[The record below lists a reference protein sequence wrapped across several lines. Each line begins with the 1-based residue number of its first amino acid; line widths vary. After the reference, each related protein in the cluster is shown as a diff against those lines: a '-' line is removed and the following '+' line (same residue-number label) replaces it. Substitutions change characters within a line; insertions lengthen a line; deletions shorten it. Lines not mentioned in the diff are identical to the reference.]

1 MTGDGIPWP
10 ILLPVTGGAGVL
22 VFRLAGWSLLQ
33 IRLWV
38 AVTFVLSLAAFALLS
53 QPAAD
58 TAWTRAVLAIVCAS
72 GVAST
77 LSCGSVLKFQSGVA
91 GVERERAP
99 SPGNKL
105 GAHSGRPQPP
115 GNLDSTARILA
126 LILFSLAAFAVTCQ
140 TGNLASLLAAHA
152 AFLFTISSTVRPE
165 SNQETD
171 RHFASRDAY
180 LLVLSV
186 VLVVTGAG
194 FLIALS
200 GSTELD
206 SIQQTLR
213 GSYQPTREELTV
225 GTASI
230 LGTISFVLIL
240 VGAAVP
246 FGTFPFQFGQ
256 SKTFEEQPAWLASW
270 VAIAGRAQAFVL
282 LWRVGVTTMPGFGP
296 QVQTPLL
303 VLAAATA
310 FVGACLACRSTS
322 LRELAG
328 NCWLVHGGLLLHCVA
343 TGAGQVSMVRDD
355 PRWQLPPALETG
367 VLIFAC
373 SSVAL
378 VVLLLIESSLALPD
392 RRQEFDED
400 LAGLVRQRPSTGGAL
415 AAALAAFCAVPPL
428 ASFWGVLYLAAGSFV
443 PQYEAA
449 DSDILVPN
457 ATVLLV
463 AAILVLSLLILA
475 SRIVRLLSIMMFD
488 EPLRQHRPA
497 GGLSLI
503 VAGVLAAGLLF
514 LGLLPGSLLRVIHSA
529 M

>member
-1 MTGDGIPWP
+1 MTSDGVPWP

-22 VFRLAGWSLLQ
+22 AFRLAGCSLLQ

-38 AVTFVLSLAAFALLS
+38 VMTFVLSLAAFALLS
-53 QPAAD
+53 EPAAD
-58 TAWTRAVLAIVCAS
+58 VAWTRAALAIVCVS

-77 LSCGSVLKFQSGVA
+77 LSIKNPSG
-91 GVERERAP
+91 E
-99 SPGNKL
+99 SPTVT
-105 GAHSGRPQPP
+105 AHR
-115 GNLDSTARILA
+115 DSTARILA
-126 LILFSLAAFAVTCQ
+126 LLLFSLAAFAVTCQ
-140 TGNLASLLAAHA
+140 TANVASLLAAHA
-152 AFLFTISSTVRPE
+152 AFLFAISSAVRLE
-165 SNQETD
+165 SEGGEAD
-171 RHFASRDAY
+171 RPCASRDAY

-186 VLVVTGAG
+186 VLVAGGAG
-194 FLIALS
+194 FLISLG

-206 SIQQTLR
+206 SIQRTLR
-213 GSYQPTREELTV
+213 GSYQPSREELTV

-230 LGTISFVLIL
+230 LGTVSFVLIL
-240 VGAAVP
+240 VGVAIP
-246 FGTFPFQFGQ
+246 FGAFPFHFGQ
-256 SKTFEEQPAWLASW
+256 SKLFDEQPVWLVSG
-270 VAIAGRAQAFVL
+270 VAIASRAQAFVL
-282 LWRVGVTTMPGFGP
+282 LWRVAVTTMPGFGP
-296 QVQTPLL
+296 QVQTPIL

-310 FVGACLACRSTS
+310 FAGTCLASRSTS
-322 LRELAG
+322 LRVLAG

-378 VVLLLIESSLALPD
+378 IVLLLIESSLALPD

-400 LAGLVRQRPSTGGAL
+400 LAGLARQRPSTGGAL
-415 AAALAAFCAVPPL
+415 AVALAAFCAVPPL
-428 ASFWGVLYLAAGSFV
+428 ASFWGIVYLAAGSFV

-463 AAILVLSLLILA
+463 AAILALSLLILA
-475 SRIVRLLSIMMFD
+475 SRIVRLLSLMMFD

-497 GGLSLI
+497 GGVGLM
-503 VAGVLAAGLLF
+503 VAGVLAASLLF
-514 LGLLPGSLLRVIHSA
+514 GGLLPGSLLRAIHAA

>member
-1 MTGDGIPWP
+1 VTSDGIPWP

-22 VFRLAGWSLLQ
+22 AFRLAGASLLQ
-33 IRLWV
+33 IRVWV
-38 AVTFVLSLAAFALLS
+38 AVTFALSLAAFALLS
-53 QPAAD
+53 EPVAD
-58 TAWTRAVLAIVCAS
+58 VAWTRAILAIVCAT

-77 LSCGSVLKFQSGVA
+77 LSCECTLQSPGGA
-91 GVERERAP
+91 GGEQECP
-99 SPGNKL
+99 PDPGNKQEAQISHSQTL
-105 GAHSGRPQPP
+105 GISE
-115 GNLDSTARILA
+115 STARILA
-126 LILFSLAAFAVTCQ
+126 LLLFSLAAFAVTCQ
-140 TGNLASLLAAHA
+140 SGNLASLLVAHA
-152 AFLFTISSTVRPE
+152 AFLIAISNAVRLE
-165 SNQETD
+165 SNRNTD
-171 RHFASRDAY
+171 RRFAPRDAY

-186 VLVVTGAG
+186 LLVASGVG
-194 FLIALS
+194 FLIALG

-206 SIQQTLR
+206 SIQRTLR
-213 GSYQPTREELTV
+213 GSYQPFREELTV

-230 LGTISFVLIL
+230 LGTVSFVLIL
-240 VGAAVP
+240 VGVAIP
-246 FGTFPFQFGQ
+246 FGAFPFQFGQ
-256 SKTFEEQPAWLASW
+256 LKLFDEQPAWLASW

-282 LWRVGVTTMPGFGP
+282 LWRVAVTTMPGFGP

-303 VLAAATA
+303 VLAAASA

-378 VVLLLIESSLALPD
+378 IVLLLVESSLALPD
-392 RRQEFDED
+392 RRLEFDED

-449 DSDILVPN
+449 DFDILVPN
-457 ATVLLV
+457 ATVLIV
-463 AAILVLSLLILA
+463 AAILILSLLILA
-475 SRIVRLLSIMMFD
+475 SRIVRLFSLMMFD
-488 EPLRQHRPA
+488 EPLRQHCPA
-497 GGLSLI
+497 GGVGLI
-503 VAGVLAAGLLF
+503 VAGVLAASLLF
-514 LGLLPGSLLRVIHSA
+514 GGLLPGSLLRAIHAA